1 MLNNNYQFSEEA
13 QGEKNKT
20 HEVLEKGDDV
30 GVDEVH
36 LSGDYNVKVRS
47 KGTTFFDPSD

>member
-1 MLNNNYQFSEEA
+1 MPNNNHQFSEEA
-13 QGEKNKT
+13 RGKKNKT

-36 LSGDYNVKVRS
+36 SSFSHFPIGVCLV
-47 KGTTFFDPSD
+47 